1 MNLDF
6 PEILPEAL
14 FFSNSDDPFVIILKE
29 IENEDSYDDNDS
41 QESYSLIESDDEDED
56 YYEYEDQNGIQ
67 DQVDDV
73 LERIDWNDDSD
84 DEDEL

>member
-14 FFSNSDDPFVIILKE
+14 FFSNSDHPFVVILKE

-56 YYEYEDQNGIQ
+56 YYEYEDQNVIQ
-67 DQVDDV
+67 DEVDDD
-73 LERIDWNDDSD
+73 LERINWNDDSD
-84 DEDEL
+84 DEDEF